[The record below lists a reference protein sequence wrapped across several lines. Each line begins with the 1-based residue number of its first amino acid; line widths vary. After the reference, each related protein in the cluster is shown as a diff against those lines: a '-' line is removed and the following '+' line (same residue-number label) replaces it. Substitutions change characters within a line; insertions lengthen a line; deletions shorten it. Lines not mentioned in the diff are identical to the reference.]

1 MRIHMSFGLKS
12 KTQKIM
18 AVVLVVAMA
27 LGILCVGDTVTYAYE
42 EKKGMITSP
51 DRSIVETKVEPS
63 ASAEKVSGLV
73 YGKPVT
79 VINETVDAAGGKW
92 YQVKYLIQDGAVE
105 KTGYCPKANVL
116 LNEDATV
123 TWTGKVNA
131 NNVSLWSCTGQYQAP
146 KLATLSVGTKVQI
159 LDEHGNSSNV
169 WYRVRCSMNGVEYVG
184 WVESKYV
191 TKDPVPEI
199 ETDEEYEDYLRRIGF
214 PESYIKPLAVLHAK
228 YPNWKFEP
236 FMTGLKWSDV
246 LAAQCRPGVSQT
258 HLNYDDAYKSYADTE
273 YNWYTNE
280 WVLRDTTGWVT
291 AHPDYVAYHLDPR
304 NWFNDINIFMFESLS
319 YSEIHTL
326 EGVQAVISGTHMV
339 NDIDN
344 GSGDG
349 TMLNYSTAF
358 MEIAKKVGASA
369 YHLASRVRMEQGVY
383 GTSDMISGKYPGYEG
398 YYNYF
403 NVKTYGV
410 GDLYITRGLG
420 FAKEQ
425 GWNTRYKSLEGGAA
439 YLAKNYIAI
448 GQDTLYLEKFDLIP
462 QGGLYNH
469 QYMTAIHAPR
479 SESQAVAKAYPD
491 KTQAFL
497 FKIPV
502 FEEMPEQ
509 PAAFT
514 ASGNRNNYL
523 KTLDVEG
530 FSLTPTFDG
539 AKTEYS
545 LIVDNDVTS
554 IKISA
559 TPVVEKSSVE
569 GTGTLK
575 LKEGTNTFTIICKSE
590 SGDKKTY
597 TLTVIREEK
606 EEETPVEPPVEIP
619 DTPPTPPTPTY
630 SSDKYVLGT
639 YITGVEPQTTAA
651 DFVKGFKAEGCT
663 LKVLTAAGAEH
674 TGTVATGN
682 KLGVYVDG
690 KLIESKDIVIYG
702 DVNGD
707 GKITMSDLLSINR
720 HVIKTIM
727 LKDIYLE
734 AGDVNRKGDGAT
746 MSDLLAINR
755 HVIGTIMIE
764 Q

>member
-1 MRIHMSFGLKS
+1 MSFGLKS
-12 KTQKIM
+12 KVQKII
-18 AVVLVVAMA
+18 AVVLLFAIIVSMI
-27 LGILCVGDTVTYAYE
+27 GIGDTTAYAYE
-42 EKKGMITSP
+42 KKTGMVHLSSTS
-51 DRSIVETKVEPS
+51 SLLQTYES
-63 ASAEKVSGLV
+63 ASTDSGEVSKLV

-79 VINETVDAAGGKW
+79 VIDETVDASGVKW
-92 YQVKYLIQDGAVE
+92 YQITYFIKDGAVE
-105 KTGYCPKANVL
+105 KTAYCQASYIL
-116 LNEDATV
+116 LDEDTYV
-123 TWTGKVNA
+123 TATGKTNA
-131 NNVSLWSCTGQYQAP
+131 NNVSLWSCTGTYQKP
-146 KLATLSVGTKVQI
+146 ELAVLSLGTKVEI
-159 LDEHGNSSNV
+159 VDEITDEGYS
-169 WYRVRCSMNGVEYVG
+169 WYRVRCTVDSVVRYG
-184 WVESKYV
+184 WILKGYV
-191 TKDPVPEI
+191 TKDSIPDI

-214 PESYIKPLAVLHAK
+214 PESYIKPLAVLHEQ

-236 FMTGLKWSDV
+236 FISGLKWEDV
-246 LAAQCRPGVSQT
+246 LAAQCKPGVSQT
-258 HLNYDDAYKSYADTE
+258 HMNYDDAYKSYASTE

-304 NWFNDINIFMFESLS
+304 NWFNDVNIFMFESLS
-319 YSEIHTL
+319 YSDIHTL
-326 EGVQAVISGTHMV
+326 EGVQAVIKGTHME

-425 GWNTRYKSLEGGAA
+425 GWDTRYKSLEGGAA

-491 KTQAFL
+491 KTQAFV

-502 FEEMPEQ
+502 FEEMPEE

-539 AKTEYS
+539 AKTDYS

-559 TPVVEKSSVE
+559 TPVVDKSSIE
-569 GTGTLK
+569 GEGTLK
-575 LKEGTNTFTIICKSE
+575 LIEGTNTFSIICKSE

-606 EEETPVEPPVEIP
+606 DAEETPGTPPE
-619 DTPPTPPTPTY
+619 DTPEETPQPTY
-630 SSDKYVLGT
+630 SSDKYTLGT
-639 YITGVEPQTTAA
+639 YITGVAPQTTAA
-651 DFVKGFKAEGCT
+651 DFVAGFTAEGCT
-663 LKVLTAAGAEH
+663 LKVLTAEGAEH

-690 KLIESKDIVIYG
+690 KLVESKDIVIYG

-707 GKITMSDLLSINR
+707 GKINVLDAIIINR
-720 HVIKTIM
+720 YTIS
-727 LKDIYLE
+727 LSNISGTYLVS
-734 AGDVNRKGDGAT
+734 ADVNRDGKVNVLDAII
-746 MSDLLAINR
+746 INR
-755 HVIGTIMIE
+755 YTIGLSEIA
-764 Q
+764 QK

>member
-1 MRIHMSFGLKS
+1 MSFGIKN
-12 KTQKIM
+12 KIQKII
-18 AVVLVVAMA
+18 AVVLVIAFVIGAM
-27 LGILCVGDTVTYAYE
+27 GVCDTVTYAYA
-42 EKKGMITSP
+42 EKKGMITSS
-51 DRSIVETKVEPS
+51 DRSIVETKDAPS
-63 ASAEKVSGLV
+63 VNANKVSGLV

-79 VINETVDAAGGKW
+79 VINETVNEAGEKW
-92 YQVKYLIQDGAVE
+92 YQIKYFIQDGAVE
-105 KTGYCPKANVL
+105 KTGYCLKANVL

-146 KLATLSVGTKVQI
+146 KLATLSIGTKVQI
-159 LDEHGNSSNV
+159 LDEHGNSTNV
-169 WYRVRCSMNGVEYVG
+169 WYRVRYTVDGVEYVG

-191 TKDPVPEI
+191 TKDSVPDI
-199 ETDEEYEDYLRRIGF
+199 ETDEAYEDYLRRIGF

-236 FMTGLKWSDV
+236 FITGLKWADV
-246 LAAQCRPGVSQT
+246 LAAQCKPGVSQT
-258 HLNYDDAYKSYADTE
+258 HMSYDDAFKSYAFTE

-304 NWFNDINIFMFESLS
+304 NWFNDVNIFMFESLS
-319 YSEIHTL
+319 YSDVHTL
-326 EGVQAVISGTHMV
+326 EGVQAIINGTHMV
-339 NDIDN
+339 NDIAN
-344 GSGDG
+344 GDG

-358 MEIAKKVGASA
+358 MEIAKNVGASA
-369 YHLASRVRMEQGVY
+369 YHLASRVRMEQGVD
-383 GTSDMISGKYPGYEG
+383 GTSAMISGTYPGYEG

-410 GDLYITRGLG
+410 GDEYIHKGLG
-420 FAKEQ
+420 FARDQ

-448 GQDTLYLEKFDLIP
+448 GQDTLYLEKFDLVP

-469 QYMTAIHAPR
+469 QYMTAIHAPK
-479 SESQAVAKAYPD
+479 SESQAVVKAYPD
-491 KTQAFL
+491 KTQAFV

-530 FSLTPTFDG
+530 YSLTPTFDG

-545 LIVDNDVTS
+545 LIVDNSVTS
-554 IKISA
+554 VKVSATAVVSKSKVEGAGTISLKVGSNPIKI
-559 TPVVEKSSVE
+559 
-569 GTGTLK
+569 L
-575 LKEGTNTFTIICKSE
+575 CKSE
-590 SGDKKTY
+590 SGDVKEY
-597 TLTVIREEK
+597 NLTIVRETEGSNAGALPNKPSYYSEK
-606 EEETPVEPPVEIP
+606 YNI
-619 DTPPTPPTPTY
+619 
-630 SSDKYVLGT
+630 GT
-639 YITGVEPQTTAA
+639 YITGVQPQTTVA
-651 DFVKGFKAEGCT
+651 DFVAGFNVVNCT
-663 LKVLTAAGAEH
+663 IKVLKADGTEN
-674 TGTVATGN
+674 TGNIATGN
-682 KLGVYVDG
+682 KLGVYVNG
-690 KLIESKDIVIYG
+690 ILTESKDIVIYG

-707 GKITMSDLLSINR
+707 SKITMSDLLSINR
-720 HVIKTIM
+720 HVIKTIP
-727 LKDIYLE
+727 LQGIYLE

-755 HVIGTIMIE
+755 HVIGTILIE